1 MVGGIEKKR
10 KEILHHLPR
19 VAYPDPPRLASP
31 HLPPPLAPHPN
42 QTHSRISTT
51 ATPPPS
57 MAAAASDSDPAA
69 HPRDD
74 PNLPFASFSLSLSLR
89 TPTAPAA
96 TLASVPSAVRLPTQ
110 ISTLAACLHPSAAS
124 SSPRRATR
132 INAAAASLLS
142 PLTASSPGLSR
153 SFPSGA
159 PGAAGRRR
167 TLVWFRADLRLHDHE
182 PLHAAVGASSSLL
195 PVFVFDP
202 RDFGK
207 SPSGFDRTGPYRA
220 SFLLDSV
227 ADLRRSLRARGGDLV
242 VRVGRPEVVIPE
254 LARAAGAE
262 AVYAHGEVSRD
273 ECRAEEKV
281 SKAIEKEGVE
291 VKYFWGSTLYH
302 LDDLPFRLNDMPSN
316 YGGFREAVKGLE
328 VRKVLDAPEEVK
340 CVPMKNVLEPGDIPT
355 LGELGLSAP
364 PAMAQDS
371 KSAAGSNLIGGEAEA
386 LERLKKF
393 AAECCMQPNKAV
405 KDSTQNSIYGANF
418 SCKISPWL
426 ATGCLSPRF
435 MYEELKKHAIRAIPS
450 KDGDGTSDAGTNWL
464 MFELLW
470 RDFFRFVTKKY
481 SSAQKT
487 SEVAPATGCTPAPA
501 FA

>member
-1 MVGGIEKKR
+1 M
-10 KEILHHLPR
+10 
-19 VAYPDPPRLASP
+19 
-31 HLPPPLAPHPN
+31 
-42 QTHSRISTT
+42 
-51 ATPPPS
+51 AT
-57 MAAAASDSDPAA
+57 ASDSDAGA
-69 HPRDD
+69 QPRDD
-74 PNLPFASFSLSLSLR
+74 PSLLPFASFSFALSIR
-89 TPTAPAA
+89 APATP
-96 TLASVPSAVRLPTQ
+96 TLASVPSTIHLPTQ
-110 ISTLAACLHPSAAS
+110 ISTLAVCLHPSAAQPL
-124 SSPRRATR
+124 PRRPTRLNSATYSV
-132 INAAAASLLS
+132 IS
-142 PLTASSPGLSR
+142 PLPSSTPGLSR

-159 PGAAGRRR
+159 PAASGRRR

-182 PLHAAVGASSSLL
+182 PFHAAAGASSSLL

-220 SFLLDSV
+220 NFLLDSV

-273 ECRAEEKV
+273 EVRTEERV
-281 SKAIEKEGVE
+281 QKAVEKEGIN

-302 LDDLPFRLNDMPSN
+302 VEDLPFRLDDMPSN
-316 YGGFREAVKGLE
+316 YGGFREAVKRLD
-328 VRKVLDAPEEVK
+328 VRKVLEAPEEVK

-355 LGELGLSAP
+355 LAELGLTAP

-371 KSAAGSNLIGGEAEA
+371 KPAVGSTLIGGETGA

-393 AAECCMQPNKAV
+393 AAECSMQPNKAD
-405 KDSTQNSIYGANF
+405 KSNTQDSIYGANF

-435 MYEELKKHAIRAIPS
+435 MYEELKKHATRAISSESTP
-450 KDGDGTSDAGTNWL
+450 KNNDGTSDAGTNWL

-470 RDFFRFVTKKY
+470 RDFFRFITKKY
-481 SSAQKT
+481 SSVQKT
-487 SEVAPATGCTPAPA
+487 SEVATGCTPAPA
-501 FA
+501 LA

>member
-1 MVGGIEKKR
+1 M
-10 KEILHHLPR
+10 
-19 VAYPDPPRLASP
+19 
-31 HLPPPLAPHPN
+31 
-42 QTHSRISTT
+42 
-51 ATPPPS
+51 
-57 MAAAASDSDPAA
+57 AAASDADAGA
-69 HPRDD
+69 GAQPRDD
-74 PNLPFASFSLSLSLR
+74 PNLLPFASFSLSLSLR
-89 TPTAPAA
+89 APAA
-96 TLASVPSAVRLPTQ
+96 PTLASIPSTIHLPTQ
-110 ISTLAACLHPSAAS
+110 ISTLAVCLHPGAS
-124 SSPRRATR
+124 SSPSRRPTRLNSAT
-132 INAAAASLLS
+132 SSVLS
-142 PLTASSPGLSR
+142 PLTASTPGLSR

-159 PGAAGRRR
+159 PAAAGRRR

-220 SFLLDSV
+220 NFLLDSV
-227 ADLRRSLRARGGDLV
+227 ADLRRSIRARGGDLV

-273 ECRAEEKV
+273 ECRAEERV
-281 SKAIEKEGVE
+281 RKAVEKEGVD

-302 LDDLPFRLNDMPSN
+302 VEDLPFRLEDMPSN

-328 VRKVLDAPEEVK
+328 VRKVLEAPEEVK

-355 LGELGLSAP
+355 LGELGLTAP

-371 KSAAGSNLIGGEAEA
+371 KPTAGSTLIGGETEA
-386 LERLKKF
+386 MERLKKF
-393 AAECCMQPNKAV
+393 AAECCMQPNKAD
-405 KDSTQNSIYGANF
+405 KDSTRDSIYGANF

-435 MYEELKKHAIRAIPS
+435 MYEELKKHATRATSSGSTP
-450 KDGDGTSDAGTNWL
+450 KNGDGTSDAGTNWL

-470 RDFFRFVTKKY
+470 RDFFRFITKKY

-487 SEVAPATGCTPAPA
+487 SEVATGCTAAPA
-501 FA
+501 LA

>member
-1 MVGGIEKKR
+1 M
-10 KEILHHLPR
+10 
-19 VAYPDPPRLASP
+19 
-31 HLPPPLAPHPN
+31 
-42 QTHSRISTT
+42 
-51 ATPPPS
+51 
-57 MAAAASDSDPAA
+57 AAASDSDPAA
-69 HPRDD
+69 RPRDD

-89 TPTAPAA
+89 TPTAPA
-96 TLASVPSAVRLPTQ
+96 TLASVPSTVNLPTQ
-110 ISTLAACLHPSAAS
+110 ISTLAVCLHPSAAS
-124 SSPRRATR
+124 SSPRRSTLL
-132 INAAAASLLS
+132 NAAAASLLS
-142 PLTASSPGLSR
+142 PLTASSPSLSR

-220 SFLLDSV
+220 NFLLDSV

-262 AVYAHGEVSRD
+262 SVYAHGEVSRD

-291 VKYFWGSTLYH
+291 VKYFWGNTLYH
-302 LDDLPFRLNDMPSN
+302 LEDLPFRLDDMPSN

-364 PAMAQDS
+364 PAMAQES
-371 KSAAGSNLIGGEAEA
+371 KSAVGSTLIGGEAEA

-393 AAECCMQPNKAV
+393 AAEICMQPNKAA
-405 KDSTQNSIYGANF
+405 KDGSQNSIYGANF

-435 MYEELKKHAIRAIPS
+435 MYEELKKHAVRATPS
-450 KDGDGTSDAGTNWL
+450 GSTPKNGDGTSDAGTNWL

-487 SEVAPATGCTPAPA
+487 TGVVPATGCTPTPA

>member
-1 MVGGIEKKR
+1 M
-10 KEILHHLPR
+10 
-19 VAYPDPPRLASP
+19 
-31 HLPPPLAPHPN
+31 
-42 QTHSRISTT
+42 
-51 ATPPPS
+51 
-57 MAAAASDSDPAA
+57 AAASDCDAGA
-69 HPRDD
+69 GAQQRDD
-74 PNLPFASFSLSLSLR
+74 PNLLPFASFSLSLSVR
-89 TPTAPAA
+89 VPAVPA
-96 TLASVPSAVRLPTQ
+96 VASTIHLPTQ
-110 ISTLAACLHPSAAS
+110 ISTLAVCLHPSSAAAPSSSRRSTRLNSAAS
-124 SSPRRATR
+124 SV
-132 INAAAASLLS
+132 LS
-142 PLTASSPGLSR
+142 PLPASTPGLSH

-159 PGAAGRRR
+159 PAAAGRRR

-182 PLHAAVGASSSLL
+182 PLHAAAGASSSLL

-220 SFLLDSV
+220 NFLLDSV

-242 VRVGRPEVVIPE
+242 IRVGRPEVVIPE

-273 ECRAEEKV
+273 DCRAEESV
-281 SKAIEKEGVE
+281 RKAAEKEGVD

-302 LDDLPFRLNDMPSN
+302 VEDLPFRLEDMPSN

-328 VRKVLDAPEEVK
+328 VRKVLEAPEEIK
-340 CVPMKNVLEPGDIPT
+340 CVPMKNVLDPGDIPT
-355 LGELGLSAP
+355 LSELGLTAP

-371 KSAAGSNLIGGEAEA
+371 KPAVGSTLIGGEAEA

-393 AAECCMQPNKAV
+393 AAECCMQSNKAD
-405 KDSTQNSIYGANF
+405 KDSTRDSIYGANF

-435 MYEELKKHAIRAIPS
+435 MYEELKKHATRAIPS
-450 KDGDGTSDAGTNWL
+450 GAAPKNGDGTSDAGTNWL

-487 SEVAPATGCTPAPA
+487 SEVATGCTPAPA
-501 FA
+501 LA

>member
-1 MVGGIEKKR
+1 M
-10 KEILHHLPR
+10 
-19 VAYPDPPRLASP
+19 
-31 HLPPPLAPHPN
+31 
-42 QTHSRISTT
+42 
-51 ATPPPS
+51 
-57 MAAAASDSDPAA
+57 AAASDSDAGA
-69 HPRDD
+69 QQRDD
-74 PNLPFASFSLSLSLR
+74 TTLPFASFSLSLSLR
-89 TPTAPAA
+89 APAA
-96 TLASVPSAVRLPTQ
+96 PTLASIPSTIHLPTQ
-110 ISTLAACLHPSAAS
+110 ISTLAVCLHPSSTAAPSSSRRNTRLNSAAS
-124 SSPRRATR
+124 SV
-132 INAAAASLLS
+132 IS
-142 PLTASSPGLSR
+142 PLPASTPGLSR

-159 PGAAGRRR
+159 PAAAGRRR

-220 SFLLDSV
+220 NFLLDSV

-242 VRVGRPEVVIPE
+242 VRIGRPEVVIPE

-262 AVYAHGEVSRD
+262 TVYAHGEVSRD
-273 ECRAEEKV
+273 ECRAEDRVQKAVEKD
-281 SKAIEKEGVE
+281 GVN

-302 LDDLPFRLNDMPSN
+302 VEDLPFRLEDMPSN

-328 VRKVLDAPEEVK
+328 VRKVLEAPEEVK

-355 LGELGLSAP
+355 LGELGLTAP
-364 PAMAQDS
+364 AAMAQDT
-371 KSAAGSNLIGGEAEA
+371 KSAVNSTLIGGETEA
-386 LERLKKF
+386 MERLKKF
-393 AAECCMQPNKAV
+393 ATECSMQPNKAN
-405 KDSTQNSIYGANF
+405 KDSIYGANF

-435 MYEELKKHAIRAIPS
+435 MYEELKKHATRAIPNGS
-450 KDGDGTSDAGTNWL
+450 TTKNDDGSSDAGTNWL

-470 RDFFRFVTKKY
+470 RDFFRFITKKY

-487 SEVAPATGCTPAPA
+487 SEVVPATGCTPAPA
-501 FA
+501 LA

>member
-1 MVGGIEKKR
+1 M
-10 KEILHHLPR
+10 
-19 VAYPDPPRLASP
+19 
-31 HLPPPLAPHPN
+31 
-42 QTHSRISTT
+42 
-51 ATPPPS
+51 
-57 MAAAASDSDPAA
+57 AAASDSDPAA
-69 HPRDD
+69 RPRDD

-89 TPTAPAA
+89 TPTAHAV
-96 TLASVPSAVRLPTQ
+96 LASVPSTIHLPTQ
-110 ISTLAACLHPSAAS
+110 IPTVAACLHPSAAS
-124 SSPRRATR
+124 SSSPRRSTSLK
-132 INAAAASLLS
+132 AAAASLLS
-142 PLTASSPGLSR
+142 PLTASSPSLSR

-220 SFLLDSV
+220 NFLLDSV

-262 AVYAHGEVSRD
+262 VVYAHGEVSRD

-302 LDDLPFRLNDMPSN
+302 LDDLPFKLDDMPSN

-340 CVPMKNVLEPGDIPT
+340 CVPMKNVLEPGEIPT
-355 LGELGLSAP
+355 LGELGLSSP
-364 PAMAQDS
+364 PAMAQV
-371 KSAAGSNLIGGEAEA
+371 KSFQRRSFL
-386 LERLKKF
+386 R
-393 AAECCMQPNKAV
+393 
-405 KDSTQNSIYGANF
+405 STF
-418 SCKISPWL
+418 
-426 ATGCLSPRF
+426 
-435 MYEELKKHAIRAIPS
+435 
-450 KDGDGTSDAGTNWL
+450 
-464 MFELLW
+464 
-470 RDFFRFVTKKY
+470 
-481 SSAQKT
+481 
-487 SEVAPATGCTPAPA
+487 
-501 FA
+501 

>member
-10 KEILHHLPR
+10 KEILHHLPP

-89 TPTAPAA
+89 TPTAPA

-435 MYEELKKHAIRAIPS
+435 MYEELKKHAIRSIPS

>member
-1 MVGGIEKKR
+1 M
-10 KEILHHLPR
+10 
-19 VAYPDPPRLASP
+19 
-31 HLPPPLAPHPN
+31 
-42 QTHSRISTT
+42 
-51 ATPPPS
+51 
-57 MAAAASDSDPAA
+57 AAASDSDAGA
-69 HPRDD
+69 GAQSRDD
-74 PNLPFASFSLSLSLR
+74 TNLPFASFSLSLSLR
-89 TPTAPAA
+89 APAA
-96 TLASVPSAVRLPTQ
+96 PTLASIPSTIHLPTQ
-110 ISTLAACLHPSAAS
+110 ISTLAVCLHPSSAAAPSSSRRNTLLNSAAS
-124 SSPRRATR
+124 SV
-132 INAAAASLLS
+132 LS
-142 PLTASSPGLSR
+142 PLPVSTPGLSR

-159 PGAAGRRR
+159 PAAAGRRR

-220 SFLLDSV
+220 NFLLDSV

-273 ECRAEEKV
+273 ECRSEDRV
-281 SKAIEKEGVE
+281 RKAVEKEGVD

-302 LDDLPFRLNDMPSN
+302 VEDLPFQLEDMPSN

-328 VRKVLDAPEEVK
+328 VRKVLEAPEEVK

-355 LGELGLSAP
+355 LGELGLTAP
-364 PAMAQDS
+364 PAMAQGTKPS
-371 KSAAGSNLIGGEAEA
+371 VGSTLIGGETEA
-386 LERLKKF
+386 LERLNKF
-393 AAECCMQPNKAV
+393 AAECSMQPNKGN
-405 KDSTQNSIYGANF
+405 KHSTGDSIYGANF

-435 MYEELKKHAIRAIPS
+435 MYEELKKHATRAIPNGPTP
-450 KDGDGTSDAGTNWL
+450 KNGDGSSDAGTNWL

-470 RDFFRFVTKKY
+470 RDFFRFITKKY

-487 SEVAPATGCTPAPA
+487 SEVVPATGCTPTPA
-501 FA
+501 LA

>member
-1 MVGGIEKKR
+1 M
-10 KEILHHLPR
+10 
-19 VAYPDPPRLASP
+19 
-31 HLPPPLAPHPN
+31 
-42 QTHSRISTT
+42 
-51 ATPPPS
+51 
-57 MAAAASDSDPAA
+57 AAASDADAGA
-69 HPRDD
+69 GAQPRDD
-74 PNLPFASFSLSLSLR
+74 PNLLPFASFSLSLSLR
-89 TPTAPAA
+89 APAA
-96 TLASVPSAVRLPTQ
+96 PTLASIPSTIHLPTQ
-110 ISTLAACLHPSAAS
+110 ISTLAVCLHPGAS
-124 SSPRRATR
+124 SSPSRRPTRLNSAT
-132 INAAAASLLS
+132 SSVLS
-142 PLTASSPGLSR
+142 PLTASTPGLSR

-159 PGAAGRRR
+159 PAAAGRRR

-220 SFLLDSV
+220 NFLLDSV

-273 ECRAEEKV
+273 ECRAEERV
-281 SKAIEKEGVE
+281 RKAVEKEGVD

-302 LDDLPFRLNDMPSN
+302 VEDLPFRLEDMPSN
-316 YGGFREAVKGLE
+316 YGGFKEAVKGLE
-328 VRKVLDAPEEVK
+328 VRKVLEAPEEVK

-355 LGELGLSAP
+355 LGELGLTAP

-371 KSAAGSNLIGGEAEA
+371 KHAAGSTLIGGETEA
-386 LERLKKF
+386 MERLKKF
-393 AAECCMQPNKAV
+393 AAECCMQPNKAD
-405 KDSTQNSIYGANF
+405 KDSTRDSIYGANF

-435 MYEELKKHAIRAIPS
+435 MYEELKKHATRATSSGSTP
-450 KDGDGTSDAGTNWL
+450 KNGDGTSDAGTNWL

-470 RDFFRFVTKKY
+470 RDFFRINHSNVN
-481 SSAQKT
+481 
-487 SEVAPATGCTPAPA
+487 
-501 FA
+501 

>member
-1 MVGGIEKKR
+1 M
-10 KEILHHLPR
+10 
-19 VAYPDPPRLASP
+19 
-31 HLPPPLAPHPN
+31 
-42 QTHSRISTT
+42 
-51 ATPPPS
+51 
-57 MAAAASDSDPAA
+57 AAASDSDAGA
-69 HPRDD
+69 QPRED
-74 PNLPFASFSLSLSLR
+74 PSLLPFASFSLSLNIR
-89 TPTAPAA
+89 APTAP
-96 TLASVPSAVRLPTQ
+96 TLASVPSTIHLPTQ
-110 ISTLAACLHPSAAS
+110 ISTLAVCLHPSAAQSPSRRPTRLNSATS
-124 SSPRRATR
+124 SV
-132 INAAAASLLS
+132 IS
-142 PLTASSPGLSR
+142 PLPASTPGLSR

-159 PGAAGRRR
+159 PAAAGRRR

-182 PLHAAVGASSSLL
+182 PFHAAAGASSSLL

-220 SFLLDSV
+220 NFLLDSV

-254 LARAAGAE
+254 LARAAVAE

-281 SKAIEKEGVE
+281 QKAVEKEGIN

-302 LDDLPFRLNDMPSN
+302 VEDLPFRLEDMPSN

-328 VRKVLDAPEEVK
+328 VRKVLEAPEEVK

-355 LGELGLSAP
+355 LAELGLTAP
-364 PAMAQDS
+364 PAMAPDS
-371 KSAAGSNLIGGEAEA
+371 KPTVGSTLIGGETEA
-386 LERLKKF
+386 LDRLKKF
-393 AAECCMQPNKAV
+393 AAECSMQPSKVEKNN
-405 KDSTQNSIYGANF
+405 TQDSIYGANF

-435 MYEELKKHAIRAIPS
+435 MYEELKKHATRAIPS
-450 KDGDGTSDAGTNWL
+450 GSTPKNDDGTSDAGTNWL

-470 RDFFRFVTKKY
+470 RDFFRFITKKY
-481 SSAQKT
+481 SSVQKT
-487 SEVAPATGCTPAPA
+487 SEVATGCTPAPVLA
-501 FA
+501 

>member
-1 MVGGIEKKR
+1 RLRPRRAPAGR
-10 KEILHHLPR
+10 PQPPLRLLLP
-19 VAYPDPPRLASP
+19 L
-31 HLPPPLAPHPN
+31 PLAPHAHRP
-42 QTHSRISTT
+42 RR
-51 ATPPPS
+51 
-57 MAAAASDSDPAA
+57 
-69 HPRDD
+69 HPRLRPLRRPPTH
-74 PNLPFASFSLSLSLR
+74 PNLH
-89 TPTAPAA
+89 
-96 TLASVPSAVRLPTQ
+96 
-110 ISTLAACLHPSAAS
+110 TLAACLHPSAAS

>member
-1 MVGGIEKKR
+1 
-10 KEILHHLPR
+10 
-19 VAYPDPPRLASP
+19 
-31 HLPPPLAPHPN
+31 
-42 QTHSRISTT
+42 
-51 ATPPPS
+51 
-57 MAAAASDSDPAA
+57 MAAPSDSDSAA
-69 HPRDD
+69 HRHDD
-74 PNLPFASFSLSLSLR
+74 PNLPFATFSLSLSLR
-89 TPTAPAA
+89 TPTSSPTA
-96 TLASVPSAVRLPTQ
+96 LASVPSTIHLPTQ
-110 ISTLAACLHPSAAS
+110 ISTLAVCLHPSGSAS
-124 SSPRRATR
+124 PSSRRPGR
-132 INAAAASLLS
+132 LNAATSSLLS
-142 PLTASSPGLSR
+142 PFPASTPELSR

-159 PGAAGRRR
+159 PAAAGRRR

-220 SFLLDSV
+220 NFLLDSV

-254 LARAAGAE
+254 LARAAGVE

-273 ECRAEEKV
+273 ECRAEERV
-281 SKAIEKEGVE
+281 SKAVEKEGLE

-302 LDDLPFRLNDMPSN
+302 LDDLPFRLEGMPSN
-316 YGGFREAVKGLE
+316 YGGFREAVKGLD

-340 CVPMKNVLEPGDIPT
+340 CVPMKNVLEPGEIPT
-355 LGELGLSAP
+355 LAELGLTAP

-371 KSAAGSNLIGGEAEA
+371 KPTVGSTLIGGEAEA

-393 AAECCMQPNKAV
+393 AAECSMQTNKAD
-405 KDSTQNSIYGANF
+405 KNSTRGSIYGANF

-435 MYEELKKHAIRAIPS
+435 MYEELKKHATRAIPS
-450 KDGDGTSDAGTNWL
+450 GSTPKNGDGLSDAGTNWL
-464 MFELLW
+464 IFELLW
-470 RDFFRFVTKKY
+470 RDFFRFITKKY

-487 SEVAPATGCTPAPA
+487 SEVAPATGCTPTPA
-501 FA
+501 LA